1 MNLVIDADRRKF
13 KFRVNFKKLIG
24 SQAERTSEPTV
35 QLLDTV
41 NTVRSLGKLPKQES
55 QAKLLKLFKSPHFYI
70 F

>member
-13 KFRVNFKKLIG
+13 KFRVNSKKLIG

-41 NTVRSLGKLPKQES
+41 NTVRSLLQITKTGKPG
-55 QAKLLKLFKSPHFYI
+55 
-70 F
+70 